1 MKKDARVL
9 IAEFLG
15 AFALTFFGAASIV
28 SAAAL
33 RAAELGPRATPA
45 IISRTFGTIDLLFI
59 AFAHAIVLAVMVTA
73 VGHISGGHF
82 NPAVTVAALIGRH
95 IEPALAAM
103 YIVTQLAAGVVAALL
118 IKYIFAADILKIVK
132 WGAPSPA
139 VDTAKAAIIE
149 AVLTFFLV
157 LVVYATAID
166 PRGAFNKIAGF
177 AIGLVL
183 LFDILVGGPLTGAAM
198 NPARAFGPALLAG
211 IVDLD
216 HFVIYWIGP
225 LVGAVLAAL
234 LYQNVLMQTEESAE
248 VPPPAE
254 EIASA

>member
-1 MKKDARVL
+1 VQKDVRVL
-9 IAEFLG
+9 VAEFLG
-15 AFALTFFGAASIV
+15 TFALTFFGAASIV
-28 SAAAL
+28 STAAL
-33 RAAELGPRATPA
+33 RAAELGSRATPA
-45 IISRTFGTIDLLFI
+45 NITRTFGTIDLLFI

-73 VGHISGGHF
+73 LGHISGGHF
-82 NPAVTVAALIGRH
+82 NPAVTVAAFIGRH

-103 YIVTQLAAGVVAALL
+103 YVITQLAAGVVAALL
-118 IKYIFAADILKIVK
+118 IKYLYAAELLQTVK

-139 VDTAKAAIIE
+139 VDTVKAVVVE

-166 PRGAFNKIAGF
+166 PKGAFNKVAGF

-183 LFDILVGGPLTGAAM
+183 LFDILVGGPMTGAAM

-211 IVDLD
+211 IVDAN
-216 HFVIYWIGP
+216 HFLIYWIGP
-225 LVGAVLAAL
+225 LVGGALAAVL
-234 LYQNVLMQTEESAE
+234 YQYVLMRENGPSE

-254 EIASA
+254 EPGD

>member
-1 MKKDARVL
+1 MRKDVRVL
-9 IAEFLG
+9 VAEFLG
-15 AFALTFFGAASIV
+15 AYALTFFGAASIV
-28 SAAAL
+28 SAASL
-33 RAAELGPRATPA
+33 RAAQLGSKASPA
-45 IISRTFGTIDLLFI
+45 NITRYFGTIDLLFI

-73 VGHISGGHF
+73 LGHISGGHF
-82 NPAVTVAALIGRH
+82 NPVVTVAALIGRH
-95 IEPALAAM
+95 IEPALAAL
-103 YIVTQLAAGVVAALL
+103 YIVTQMAAGMLAALL
-118 IKYIFAADILKIVK
+118 MKYLYAADLLRTVK

-139 VDTAKAAIIE
+139 VDTVKAAVVE

-183 LFDILVGGPLTGAAM
+183 LFDILVGGPMTGAAM

-211 IVDLD
+211 TVDD
-216 HFVIYWIGP
+216 EHFLIYWIGP

-234 LYQNVLMQTEESAE
+234 LYQYLLMKKDEPGELPA
-248 VPPPAE
+248 PAE
-254 EIASA
+254 ESSGA